1 MGCIDLQWWW
11 WWWCRYLSTPSA
23 DASRKYTSSDTTE
36 RMNTQKTCEFVSYF
50 RLAVIFSS
58 QLQFYAYEANPELY
72 ILPIFCQPES
82 DPRSVRL
89 PSFLPANQNILS
101 QNIFWIANQNILLQ
115 KYFLS
120 SNNICWWVLL
130 PASRNIFSKFC
141 LSANSNIW
149 WWILLLVKFSS
160 NLSKICFC
168 VPTAIFGVEPKY
180 PPTHFL

>member
-1 MGCIDLQWWW
+1 MKDSNDDVRGGCIDLEWWCKMGCIDPQ

-36 RMNTQKTCEFVSYF
+36 RMNTQKTCEFGSYF

-130 PASRNIFSKFC
+130 PASRNIFFKILFVC
-141 LSANSNIW
+141 EQQHLVMNIVACK
-149 WWILLLVKFSS
+149 IVK
-160 NLSKICFC
+160 
-168 VPTAIFGVEPKY
+168 
-180 PPTHFL
+180 